1 MCICSR
7 LEGMVWWVFDDVFVG
22 LWTWSV
28 VTAQQT
34 RWVTDT
40 TRCCVWHSTVFWQ
53 TQHSVVTD
61 TTPRCCDRHNTV
73 LWQTQHSVVTDTTPR
88 CCDRHN
94 TVLWQTQH
102 GVVTD
107 TTRCCV
113 WHSTVLWHTCCV
125 YSIINWVNRAW
136 KHTSTFFWKRLYR
149 FPAMVFQHSSMHCQC
164 LKCGWAV
171 MDGVLVLIFM
181 AGWRTIFWVNAY
193 SVQLI
198 VRKICKIGATRCQ
211 IF

>member
-7 LEGMVWWVFDDVFVG
+7 LEGMVRWVFDDVFVG

-40 TRCCVWHSTVFWQ
+40 TQRCH
-53 TQHSVVTD
+53 
-61 TTPRCCDRHNTV
+61 RHNT
-73 LWQTQHSVVTDTTPR
+73 
-88 CCDRHN
+88 

-102 GVVTD
+102 GVVSD
-107 TTRCCV
+107 TAQCFDR
-113 WHSTVLWHTCCV
+113 HSTVLWHTCCV
-125 YSIINWVNRAW
+125 HSIINWVNRAW
-136 KHTSTFFWKRLYR
+136 KHTSTFFWKRVYR

-171 MDGVLVLIFM
+171 MDGVQVLIFM
-181 AGWRTIFWVNAY
+181 AGCCQKFSFRSCFGGDFWRAAKTGSRRCTPVTFGRQPAQVFSRPRRRTQSVLTQRRNFW
-193 SVQLI
+193 LE
-198 VRKICKIGATRCQ
+198 RLTE
-211 IF
+211 